1 MSTDVKVKSWPGLT
15 ISGWP
20 GLVVNT
26 WPDML
31 VKIDGEANK
40 LRLEEIAPAAV
51 HIKEVNQIAPV
62 TVESLKIDR
71 VANLDPLRIE
81 ELNVTRLPMVN
92 LALRQLPAVDM
103 NIRRLPPVSI
113 GLHQDVHIPSNF
125 TVRARLFG
133 VEFFRVNMDGHA
145 MLIPRDRAHREQAR
159 THDRSYAAPA
169 AVGNP
174 CIPVKRS
181 VKAMVCASPGGGG
194 HLCHHQHRAAGY
206 TAPTSGSHRRA
217 PGLSVDAPGPAGVG
231 VQRRGTLSFEQRS
244 EDASRARPGGLNH
257 VGSNVNIGGL

>member
-20 GLVVNT
+20 GLVVNA

-51 HIKEVNQIAPV
+51 HIKEVNHIDPV
-62 TVESLKIDR
+62 TVESLKIDK
-71 VANLDPLRIE
+71 VSNLDPLRIE

-133 VEFFRVNMDGHA
+133 VEFFRVNVDGHA

-159 THDRSYAAPA
+159 THDRSYAVPA

-181 VKAMVCASPGGGG
+181 VKAAVCVSPGGG

-206 TAPTSGSHRRA
+206 TAPASMPYRRA
-217 PGLSVDAPGPAGVG
+217 PRVPVGAPRPGGAGGP
-231 VQRRGTLSFEQRS
+231 RSGTLSFGQRS
-244 EDASRARPGGLNH
+244 EGVPRARPGGLNYG
-257 VGSNVNIGGL
+257 GSNVNIGGL